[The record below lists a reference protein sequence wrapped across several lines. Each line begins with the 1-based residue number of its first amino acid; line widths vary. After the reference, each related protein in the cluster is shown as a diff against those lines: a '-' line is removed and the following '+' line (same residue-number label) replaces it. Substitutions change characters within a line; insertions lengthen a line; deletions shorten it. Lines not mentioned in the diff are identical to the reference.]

1 MTFSLPVFPLRQK
14 SECLLSLEAY
24 SQEQKKRICWC
35 LAENITKQQHP
46 ASAPME
52 NKVRDPR
59 GSLKSLLGASRGSA
73 CGGGFAPVML
83 LPGELLWRLVF
94 CQVRSE
100 FVFRHR
106 CVCSFLPCS
115 GKQLLHLHPL
125 TRVEA
130 DSSEQAASDASQ
142 HLYLDS

>member
-52 NKVRDPR
+52 NKVRDPC

-94 CQVRSE
+94 LPGEER
-100 FVFRHR
+100 
-106 CVCSFLPCS
+106 VCIQAPLRLQLPA
-115 GKQLLHLHPL
+115 LLG
-125 TRVEA
+125 EA
-130 DSSEQAASDASQ
+130 VLAFASADPSRGRLQ
-142 HLYLDS
+142 